1 MDAVLEGVDV
11 DVESRWFQWFGA
23 IVGAMLVGST
33 GVLPLLVVPNTVG
46 KEGEDKTKLN
56 SMLGFA
62 VGGLLGDVFLHLLP
76 ESYQK
81 VVDSGEAD
89 GMRRVGGLVILGML
103 FFLFLEKLLEISNPE
118 TEEDQKKRDNKKI
131 LGYLNLLANCTDNLL
146 HGLAV
151 GISFLTNWRLGATT
165 TFAILVHEIPHEF
178 GDFAILLNSGFD
190 RWSAAKAQI
199 STALVGLMGALLAL
213 GLEQSSGLG
222 AMLADILPFTAG
234 GFLNIALVS
243 VVPTLMEET
252 RPLPLLLQFLSVMA
266 GLLAMYLLSVIA
278 APTEAF

>member
-1 MDAVLEGVDV
+1 MDSVIEQLPL
-11 DVESRWFQWFGA
+11 DVESRWFQWMGA
-23 IVGAMLVGST
+23 VIGAMLVGST

-46 KEGEDKTKLN
+46 QEGEDKTKLN

-81 VVDSGEAD
+81 VVDSGETN
-89 GMRRVGGLVILGML
+89 GMIRVGGLVILGML
-103 FFLFLEKLLEISNPE
+103 VFLFLEKLLEISNPE
-118 TEEDQKKRDNKKI
+118 TEENQKKLDNKKI

-199 STALVGLMGALLAL
+199 STALVGLLGALLAL
-213 GLEQSSGLG
+213 GLDQSSGLG
-222 AMLADILPFTAG
+222 SVLSDVLPFTAG

-252 RPLPLLLQFLSVMA
+252 RPFPLLLQFLSVTA
-266 GLLAMYLLSVIA
+266 GLLAMYLLTTLSFA
-278 APTEAF
+278 H

>member
-1 MDAVLEGVDV
+1 MESILEAADV
-11 DVESRWFQWFGA
+11 DVESRWFQWMGA
-23 IVGAMLVGST
+23 VIGAMLVGST
-33 GVLPLLVVPNTVG
+33 GVLPLLVVPDTVG

-56 SMLGFA
+56 SLLGFA
-62 VGGLLGDVFLHLLP
+62 VGSLLGDVFLHLLP

-81 VVDSGEAD
+81 VVDAGETD
-89 GMRRVGGLVILGML
+89 GMRRVGGLVIFGML

-118 TEEDQKKRDNKKI
+118 TEESQKKKDNKKI

-151 GISFLTNWRLGATT
+151 GSSFLTNWRLGATT

-199 STALVGLMGALLAL
+199 CTALVGLLGALTAL
-213 GLEQSSGLG
+213 GLEQNSGLG
-222 AMLADILPFTAG
+222 NVLSDILPFTAG

-252 RPLPLLLQFLSVMA
+252 RPLPLLMQFLSVMG
-266 GLLAMYLLSVIA
+266 GLLAMYVLSTMSSI
-278 APTEAF
+278 

>member
-1 MDAVLEGVDV
+1 MESVVEQLPL
-11 DVESRWFQWFGA
+11 DVESRWFQWMGA
-23 IVGAMLVGST
+23 VIGAMLVGST

-46 KEGEDKTKLN
+46 QEGEDKTKLN

-81 VVDSGEAD
+81 VVDSGETN
-89 GMRRVGGLVILGML
+89 GMIRVGGLVILGML
-103 FFLFLEKLLEISNPE
+103 VFLFLEKLLEISNPE
-118 TEEDQKKRDNKKI
+118 TEENQKKLDNKKI

-199 STALVGLMGALLAL
+199 STALVGLLGALLAL
-213 GLEQSSGLG
+213 GLDQSSGLG
-222 AMLADILPFTAG
+222 SVLSDVLPFTAG

-252 RPLPLLLQFLSVMA
+252 RPFPLLLQFLSVTA
-266 GLLAMYLLSVIA
+266 GLLAMYLLTTLSFA
-278 APTEAF
+278 H

>member
-1 MDAVLEGVDV
+1 MDAVLESVQV
-11 DVESRWFQWFGA
+11 DVESQWFQWMGA
-23 IVGAMLVGST
+23 VIGAMLVGTT

-56 SMLGFA
+56 IMLGFA

-89 GMRRVGGLVILGML
+89 GMRRVGGLIILGML
-103 FFLFLEKLLEISNPE
+103 FFLALEKLLEISNPE
-118 TEEDQKKRDNKKI
+118 TEESQKKKDNKKI

-151 GISFLTNWRLGATT
+151 GTSFLTNWKLGVTT

-199 STALVGLMGALLAL
+199 STALVGLLGALIAL
-213 GLEQSSGLG
+213 GLEQKSGLG
-222 AMLADILPFTAG
+222 DVLSDILPFTAG

-252 RPLPLLLQFLSVMA
+252 RPIPLLLQFLSVMA
-266 GLLAMYLLSVIA
+266 GLMAMYLLSSVSG
-278 APTEAF
+278 EDEW

>member
-1 MDAVLEGVDV
+1 MDSVMEQLPL
-11 DVESRWFQWFGA
+11 DVESRWFQWMGA
-23 IVGAMLVGST
+23 VIGAMLVGST

-46 KEGEDKTKLN
+46 QEGEDKTKLN

-81 VVDSGEAD
+81 VVDSGETN
-89 GMRRVGGLVILGML
+89 GMIRVGGLVILGML
-103 FFLFLEKLLEISNPE
+103 VFLFLEKLLEISNPE
-118 TEEDQKKRDNKKI
+118 TEENQKKLDNKKI

-199 STALVGLMGALLAL
+199 STALVGLLGALLAL
-213 GLEQSSGLG
+213 GLDQSSGLG
-222 AMLADILPFTAG
+222 SVLSDVLPFTAG

-252 RPLPLLLQFLSVMA
+252 RPFPLLLQFLSVTA
-266 GLLAMYLLSVIA
+266 GLLAMYLLTTLSFA
-278 APTEAF
+278 H